1 MQYPFS
7 SPWMSSCSSASYCKS
22 ASRDRACPSLLIT
35 SVVLCRNTHC
45 WIMDRAGFGLSLML
59 PTPQKGSSL
68 ANVEGGA
75 AAFFASRAAWKSVL
89 DLSST
94 TNSKLTSRAPPS
106 IAVVVV
112 GLIFSSFFT
121 WSLGLQSIRSH
132 LSETVTSGTNFL
144 APVPTGRFCPESID
158 CNIKLDGS
166 PADIETAT
174 CGQKK
179 RAYTG
184 RP

>member
-1 MQYPFS
+1 
-7 SPWMSSCSSASYCKS
+7 
-22 ASRDRACPSLLIT
+22 
-35 SVVLCRNTHC
+35 
-45 WIMDRAGFGLSLML
+45 MDRAGFGLSLML
-59 PTPQKGSSL
+59 LRPQKASVR
-68 ANVEGGA
+68 ANVPA
-75 AAFFASRAAWKSVL
+75 ATAGSFIFASRAAWKSVL

-158 CNIKLDGS
+158 CKARLDGS

-179 RAYTG
+179 RVYTG